1 MGEAGSGPEMQ
12 PGPLHGGLWGCCLE
26 LERARGEAGFPA
38 CDACLPGVL
47 RSRHDAKQGIFSLWL
62 LPWYSLLPDLSEGGM
77 LRRFLGRGGMEGWE
91 AVGLQ

>member
-1 MGEAGSGPEMQ
+1 MDRRCSQALSTDACGAAAWSWRGREARQGSQPVMHVCQVCFEAGTMQ
-12 PGPLHGGLWGCCLE
+12 SRVYL
-26 LERARGEAGFPA
+26 A
-38 CDACLPGVL
+38 CG
-47 RSRHDAKQGIFSLWL
+47 L